1 MAKKT
6 SIMKKIRLLTVM
18 GVRIN
23 IHWTFLLLIAWIL
36 IMQAVSRA
44 SIGQTIWALIAIAS
58 IFACVVLHELG
69 HALTA
74 SHYHIRTRDI
84 TLYPIGGI
92 ATMEKLP
99 AKPLEEIFI
108 SMAGPLVNLVIAAV
122 LLPFIPDYVPFW
134 KTAGVI
140 DNVHAGNFVL
150 YLHSINMILALFN
163 LIPAF
168 PMDGGRVLRGIL
180 GLFMQD
186 DSPTYIAILTGRI
199 IATLF
204 ILIGL
209 FSFNLILPVIGLLI
223 VFADA
228 GEEQLVYLRTAVKG
242 IPLKELAVR
251 DYATLQDDLT
261 IQEVAAEWLPA
272 HHQYFAITGK
282 QGLVGVIT
290 RSILL
295 QALAAGKYNET
306 IGSLVTASPEI
317 LQGERSGDSI
327 IDKLLLQDN
336 AVYPV
341 RSDNQ
346 LTGILSLD
354 SIIEYLL
361 IHDTQKRSQ
370 GHRASVTRLLHQ
382 A

>member
-1 MAKKT
+1 
-6 SIMKKIRLLTVM
+6 MKKIRLLTVL

-36 IMQAVSRA
+36 IIQAVSRA
-44 SIGQTIWALIAIAS
+44 SMEQTIWALVAITS

-69 HALTA
+69 HALAA
-74 SHYHIRTRDI
+74 SYYHIRTRDI

-99 AKPLEEIFI
+99 AKPPEEIII
-108 SMAGPLVNLVIAAV
+108 SLAGPLVNLVIAAV

-140 DNVHAGNFVL
+140 DNVQAGNFVL

-180 GLFMQD
+180 GLFLHD
-186 DSPTYIAILTGRI
+186 DSPTYIAVLTGRI

-209 FSFNLILPVIGLLI
+209 FSFSLILPVIGLLI

-242 IPLKELAVR
+242 IRLKELAVR

-261 IQEVAAEWLPA
+261 IQEVAGEWLPA
-272 HHQYFAITGK
+272 RYQYFAITGK
-282 QGLVGVIT
+282 HGLVGVIT
-290 RSILL
+290 RSVLL
-295 QALAAGKYNET
+295 QALAAGRYNEA
-306 IGSLVTASPEI
+306 IGTLVSKSPEI
-317 LQGERSGDSI
+317 LEGERTGDSI
-327 IDKLLLQDN
+327 IDKLLLQNN

-341 RSDNQ
+341 LSDNQ
-346 LTGILSLD
+346 LAGVLSLD

-361 IHDTQKRSQ
+361 IHDTQKKSQ